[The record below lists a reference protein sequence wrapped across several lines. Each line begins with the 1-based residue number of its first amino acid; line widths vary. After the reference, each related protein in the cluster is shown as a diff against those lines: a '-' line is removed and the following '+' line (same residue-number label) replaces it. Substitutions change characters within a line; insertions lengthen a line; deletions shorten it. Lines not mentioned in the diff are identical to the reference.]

1 MYDFRSIDFWV
12 IAGTGLAL
20 GLIVGWL
27 LSSLVQRKNAG
38 GKNVSQLRKEMEDYR
53 SEVNEHF
60 SRTAELF
67 KESTEKYRDLYD
79 HLAGGAQQLA
89 DDLPDRA
96 QLEFKSGNL
105 LVKTDDDDSPD
116 EHEKELVDDK
126 DDGIK
131 VV

>member
-27 LSSLVQRKNAG
+27 LSLLVQRKNAG
-38 GKNVSQLRKEMEDYR
+38 GKNVSQLRREMEDYR

-105 LVKTDDDDSPD
+105 LVKTDDDESPD
-116 EHEKELVDDK
+116 EHKKELVDEK